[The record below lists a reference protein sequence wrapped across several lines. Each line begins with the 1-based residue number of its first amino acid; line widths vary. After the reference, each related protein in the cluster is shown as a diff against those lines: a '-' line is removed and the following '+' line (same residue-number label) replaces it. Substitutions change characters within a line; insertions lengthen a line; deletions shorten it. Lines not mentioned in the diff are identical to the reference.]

1 MKDKDAKPAPSQGGA
16 DGGSTRSID
25 KGVIDALLE
34 ASKDKEQEKFQQ
46 GQTNSI
52 DRGVLDELLRQK
64 EAQRAAQPS
73 ALVLKKAPK
82 SSPTTSSAPNDLAQ
96 EWSEFELE
104 EILPSPKKAEPPS
117 QEAVKA
123 PEDIE
128 AAADPGLDDER
139 AAAAPAAE
147 ASLFDDVEGLP
158 APVVE
163 RAPEP
168 VLHDE
173 EAEDSEGGED
183 GEDVEDDAAL
193 EAASQDEEVHVE
205 QPKKQAPV
213 KAQPAPSIDYDE
225 EDDDLVPPKRS
236 STPILIGIVI
246 LLVVVLIAVVLGLK

>member
-52 DRGVLDELLRQK
+52 DRSVLDDLLRQK

-82 SSPTTSSAPNDLAQ
+82 NAAPAPAAPETLSQ

-104 EILPSPKKAEPPS
+104 EIHPSPKAEPPS
-117 QEAVKA
+117 QEDDA

-128 AAADPGLDDER
+128 AAISPGLDDER

-163 RAPEP
+163 RTPEP
-168 VLHDE
+168 VLHDD
-173 EAEDSEGGED
+173 EAEDGED

-225 EDDDLVPPKRS
+225 DDDDLVPPKRS